1 MTYRV
6 RVLPEAEREAEAA
19 ADWYHQRRPGLGDE
33 FIAELVDVLDALG
46 EGPERHA
53 RLGDHPSYRRAKLRR
68 FPFSAIFLI
77 HADEV
82 EVVAIAHGRRLPGYW
97 RR

>member
-19 ADWYHQRRPGLGDE
+19 ADWYEQRRPGLGIE
-33 FIAELVDVLDALG
+33 FVAELVAVLDGLV
-46 EGPERHA
+46 ESPERHG
-53 RLGDHPSYRRAKLRR
+53 RLADHPAYRRARLRR
-68 FPFSAIFLI
+68 FPFSAVFTI
-77 HADEV
+77 HGDEI
-82 EVVAIAHGRRLPGYW
+82 EVVAVAHGRRFPGYW